1 MSFYV
6 IVKQLIVTKQYYL
19 LTAYPRY
26 LSFEKKTSGLPS
38 SIILE
43 DKHGVAPPIHAN
55 ISELMSMNRR
65 QTGYCTMHANISE

>member
-1 MSFYV
+1 M
-6 IVKQLIVTKQYYL
+6 IVNQLIVTKQYYL

-26 LSFEKKTSGLPS
+26 LSFEKRKITCGLPS

-43 DKHGVAPPIHAN
+43 DKHGIAPSIHAN

-65 QTGYCTMHANISE
+65 QTGYCTMHSNISE